1 MTCSLPCHVLFKVL
15 AIAYR
20 KETFFTFQNII
31 INCLVPLNV
40 LGEVCAIK
48 RGGAG
53 GEYNISEQQ
62 LFEALKMNYTGDSF
76 ICLQIHFFIKSSEE
90 VKKRTC
96 RGNNSSDQLNRA

>member
-1 MTCSLPCHVLFKVL
+1 MLFKVL

-48 RGGAG
+48 RGAG
-53 GEYNISEQQ
+53 GGYNISEQQ

-76 ICLQIHFFIKSSEE
+76 ICLQIHFYIKLSSEE

-96 RGNNSSDQLNRA
+96 RGNDSREQMNRA